1 MRVTLALAAL
11 VLAGLE
17 SETYRVPLVVSART
31 YLLAGGATLLFAG
44 VSGWLVRRRL
54 DRIDLISVLKTRE

>member
-1 MRVTLALAAL
+1 M
-11 VLAGLE
+11 E
-17 SETYRVPLVVSART
+17 SETYRIPLVISART
-31 YLLAGGATLLFAG
+31 YVLAGAATLVSAG